1 MTTPKTTKIEKLN
14 RFTTLPFLFDMLL
27 RKQLTLLNPDS
38 WEDYNDRITIKA
50 YKNKVN
56 AKSIYALCL
65 THKSETVHHWNA
77 FANGPSG
84 CCIEFN
90 YPKIKLLLDNRPN
103 VRHSESEY
111 IKVSSIST
119 YSTDNF
125 KALPFIKRLPF
136 KPENE
141 YRIIA
146 TSNNNQN
153 PCFDIP
159 INLNIINKITLSNKL
174 PEISFNSVRS
184 ALGKLQP
191 TLLSKIHR
199 STLYDNS
206 TWVNYFSNLA
216 QKNSS

>member
-1 MTTPKTTKIEKLN
+1 MTTTQTDDIEKLN
-14 RFTTLPFLFDMLL
+14 RFTTLPFLFDMLF

-38 WEDYNDRITIKA
+38 WEDYNDRITVKA

-56 AKSIYALCL
+56 ANSIYALCL
-65 THKSETVHHWNA
+65 TYKSETVHHWNA

-84 CCIEFN
+84 CCIEFD
-90 YPKIKLLLDNRPN
+90 YQKLKALLDKKPN
-103 VRHSESEY
+103 VRHSKSEY
-111 IKVSSIST
+111 IKVSSISK
-119 YSTDNF
+119 YSTANYKD
-125 KALPFIKRLPF
+125 LPFIKRLPF

-146 TSNNNQN
+146 TAENTQN

-159 INLNIINKITLSNKL
+159 INLNIITKITLSNKL

-191 TLLSKIHR
+191 AVLSKIRR

-206 TWVNYFSNLA
+206 TWVNYFTKLS